1 MNRKKDFLIVFSAAA
16 VVIVLFLLAAWVIPA
31 RKYSTAKA
39 LVDARKY
46 EEAIAAFEALGPD
59 RDCTA
64 EIEACRAAIK
74 ERDAGAAAAAA
85 ALHDI
90 GKTEAAYELLNVL
103 DDPDSV
109 SKAKEY
115 LFEIQKGRIGSVNAG
130 DIIRFGSWEQDGNPA
145 NGPEEIEWIV
155 LDTDGSEALVIS
167 RYGLDARE
175 FNDEKNPY
183 SATTWSICQ
192 LRTWLN
198 GAFCDS
204 AFGPDHQGMILTSDV
219 PAGTNPDSSVSPGS
233 DTKDK
238 VFLLSIEEAYRYF
251 DSDSA
256 RKCFGTP
263 YCDMLGPEKGSDGA
277 CCWWLRS
284 PGVAFSSVSV
294 VTGTGKVFTNG
305 YSSGHIPNPAVR
317 PVMRIDLNAGR

>member
-1 MNRKKDFLIVFSAAA
+1 MKQKKDILIVFSAAA

-31 RKYSTAKA
+31 RKYSAAKA
-39 LVDARKY
+39 LYDAGQY

-64 EIEACRAAIK
+64 EIEACKAAIK
-74 ERDAGAAAAAA
+74 EQDAGAAAALAESGDA
-85 ALHDI
+85 
-90 GKTEAAYELLNVL
+90 EAAYAILNVL

-155 LDTDGSEALVIS
+155 LDISGSEALVIS

-183 SATTWSICQ
+183 SATTWRICQ

-198 GAFCDS
+198 GAFYSS
-204 AFGPDHQGMILTSDV
+204 AFGPGHQGMILTSDV

-233 DTKDK
+233 DTKDNM
-238 VFLLSIEEAYRYF
+238 FLLSIEEASRYF

-263 YCDMLGPEKGSDGA
+263 YCNTLGPEKGSDGA
-277 CCWWLRS
+277 CTWWLRS
-284 PGVAFSSVSV
+284 PGVEFSSVSV
-294 VTGTGKVFTNG
+294 VTANGIVFTNG

-317 PVMRIDLNAGR
+317 PVMRIDLSTGQ